1 MLVIIFDSWEI
12 FGSLIYANCEVI
24 MYLFVQQIEYLLYES
39 AKAYE
44 NSLCCSV
51 FVYLIIRK
59 ITLDELKGGHNV
71 RQTQVKFPLIILTL
85 QILNMSDVL
94 SGSL

>member
-1 MLVIIFDSWEI
+1 M
-12 FGSLIYANCEVI
+12 
-24 MYLFVQQIEYLLYES
+24 
-39 AKAYE
+39 
-44 NSLCCSV
+44 

>member
-1 MLVIIFDSWEI
+1 M
-12 FGSLIYANCEVI
+12 
-24 MYLFVQQIEYLLYES
+24 
-39 AKAYE
+39 
-44 NSLCCSV
+44 
-51 FVYLIIRK
+51 FVYLLIRK

-71 RQTQVKFPLIILTL
+71 RQTQVKFPLILTL